1 VRIGERR
8 AGEARPTEANRTPRS
23 ATCLTAHLAATNIA
37 GVYAR
42 RSPKPLSKLV
52 SIAMAATVFITAQP
66 AFADGSLTKEEIA
79 KAEATALDAKFK
91 FKAGKFEAAAPLFL
105 QAFTLSR
112 KPALLYNAARAY
124 EEAGRPLEAK
134 VAFEQYLG
142 LPHVTAAGRKDA
154 KQRIAALTAK
164 VAGEKQRQMQATK
177 NAAAAKAKAEAEAKR
192 AAAKKEASDQKDAL
206 EQARKRDAVV
216 ATPTPPKA
224 PIAPSRNRYVTYGV
238 SAGAGLMLL
247 IAVGGQLQAVQVMS
261 DANGMNFSV
270 DNKFI
275 ETERQ
280 TKKAQYSAKVADAQN
295 RQGSAILSAV
305 IGLGLGGWAAYRLL
319 TPNDGEPKTS
329 VASGPVGDR
338 AASSS
343 RALTVQ
349 PLFEINERS
358 QPLFGIRGQF

>member
-1 VRIGERR
+1 M
-8 AGEARPTEANRTPRS
+8 
-23 ATCLTAHLAATNIA
+23 A

-52 SIAMAATVFITAQP
+52 SIAMAATIFVAVQP

-177 NAAAAKAKAEAEAKR
+177 NAAAAKAKAEAEAEAEAKR

-206 EQARKRDAVV
+206 EQVLKRDAVV
-216 ATPTPPKA
+216 ATPTPAKA